1 MRMNWRCQLA
11 VSGWLDMWTQQQHVV
26 RTDVRAKVDGNLF
39 VEQVDANV
47 MIGNLVHHF
56 RLFPKPITTIM
67 WRSKMV
73 STR

>member
-1 MRMNWRCQLA
+1 MRMNWRRLLA
-11 VSGWLDMWTQQQHVV
+11 VSGWLDMWTQQQQVV

-56 RLFPKPITTIM
+56 RLFPKQITTIM